1 MQPVAH
7 LQRVAG
13 QVRKAQL
20 VLNYA
25 AAAGGGALLVLRHAV
40 PLSRTV
46 RSIEYRALERAGARA
61 GGMCALMEAQC
72 KCRRSD
78 RSATIVRRV

>member
-1 MQPVAH
+1 MARVQPVAH

-46 RSIEYRALERAGARA
+46 RAIEYRALERRA
-61 GGMCALMEAQC
+61 HALEAC
-72 KCRRSD
+72 VRSWK
-78 RSATIVRRV
+78 RSASADGLIDRPQ